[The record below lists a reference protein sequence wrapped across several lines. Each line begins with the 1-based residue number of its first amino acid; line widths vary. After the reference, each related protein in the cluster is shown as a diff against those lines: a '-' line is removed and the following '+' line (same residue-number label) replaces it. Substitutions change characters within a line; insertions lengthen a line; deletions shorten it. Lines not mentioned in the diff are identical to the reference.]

1 MSMSTVMSAARPQL
15 TAVLAAPVPGPR
27 AIIPAARWEQLALR
41 VGLIATGALAFNM
54 ALQSWQMGDIGSHPA
69 VVGMVFVQ
77 YALAFA
83 LLVGGVMPVNA
94 ARRAAP
100 LIAIAVLYSLAS
112 WSYIKIEINLRVYG
126 TDNAAFSHVAAEKLL
141 EGANP
146 YQVHDRT
153 VIEESAFRFG
163 VPATFVTSTTDGQ
176 TLDNLMSWPA
186 GSVLVLAPALALGLQ
201 DMRWVVVGF
210 EVAVIVLLWLRAP
223 APLRPVVLLP
233 IVVDPDLFLQFTG
246 GGVMDFIW
254 VLPML
259 FAAIALYGGRL
270 HWSALCYGLA
280 AGIKQQP
287 WLLAPF
293 LAIYLWNTRHEDP
306 LALRARAVAVF
317 GAVAAAGFLALNAPF
332 VVWGLSD
339 WMRGVLLPFREQL
352 VPFGSGISLLTQT
365 GAVGLPKDFYSAATF
380 GVWGALILIYA
391 LYFRSLRHALWLAP
405 AIIMWFGYRS
415 LQNYYVYWIPMLL
428 VALIAWWE
436 EEADAAAIAPAR

>member
-1 MSMSTVMSAARPQL
+1 MISVARPQFP
-15 TAVLAAPVPGPR
+15 AVLAAPVPSPR
-27 AIIPAARWEQLALR
+27 TIVLAARWEQLALR
-41 VGLIATGALAFNM
+41 IGLIATGALIFNM

-69 VVGMVFVQ
+69 VVAVVFVQ
-77 YALAFA
+77 YALAFT
-83 LLVGGVMPVNA
+83 LLAAGVLPADA

-100 LIAIAVLYSLAS
+100 LIIIAVLYSLVS

-126 TDNAAFSHVAAEKLL
+126 TDNVAFSHVAAEQIL
-141 EGANP
+141 EGTNP
-146 YQVHDRT
+146 YQLRDRAA
-153 VIEESAFRFG
+153 IEESAFRFG
-163 VPATFVTSTTDGQ
+163 VPATFVTSTTDGK

-186 GSVLVLAPALALGLQ
+186 GSVLVLVPALALGLQ
-201 DMRWVVVGF
+201 DMRWVVVLF
-210 EVAVIVLLWLRAP
+210 EVAVMVLLWLRAP
-223 APLRPVVLLP
+223 AALRPLVLLP

-259 FAAIALYGGRL
+259 LCAIALYAGRL

-280 AGIKQQP
+280 AGAKQQP

-293 LAIYLWNTRHEDP
+293 LAIYIWNMRREDP
-306 LALRARAVAVF
+306 LALRARAVAAF
-317 GAVAAAGFLALNAPF
+317 GAVSAAGFLALNAPF
-332 VVWGLSD
+332 MVWSFND

-365 GAVGLPKDFYSAATF
+365 GAVGLPKEFYSAATF

-415 LQNYYVYWIPMLL
+415 LQNYYIYWVPMVL

-436 EEADAAAIAPAR
+436 EEDDAAASAPAR

>member
-1 MSMSTVMSAARPQL
+1 MSMSSMISVARPQL
-15 TAVLAAPVPGPR
+15 AAVLAAPGPHPR
-27 AIIPAARWEQLALR
+27 AVIPAVRWEQLALR
-41 VGLIATGALAFNM
+41 IGLIATGALVFNM

-69 VVGMVFVQ
+69 IVGVVFVQ
-77 YALAFA
+77 YALAFV
-83 LLVGGVMPVNA
+83 LLAAGVMPVNA

-100 LIAIAVLYSLAS
+100 LIAIAVLYSLVS

-126 TDNAAFSHVAAEKLL
+126 TDNVAFSHVAAEKLL
-141 EGANP
+141 EGTNP

-163 VPATFVTSTTDGQ
+163 VPATFVTSTTDGR

-201 DMRWVVVGF
+201 DMRWVVVLF
-210 EVAVIVLLWLRAP
+210 EVAVMVALWLRAP

-233 IVVDPDLFLQFTG
+233 IVIDPDLYLQFTG

-259 FAAIALYGGRL
+259 FAAIAMYAGRL
-270 HWSALCYGLA
+270 HWSALCFGLA
-280 AGIKQQP
+280 AGAKQQP

-293 LAIYLWNTRHEDP
+293 IAIYIWNTRRDDA
-306 LALRARAVAVF
+306 LAVRARAVVAF
-317 GAVAAAGFLALNAPF
+317 GAVSAAGFLALNAPF
-332 VVWGLSD
+332 MVWGLND

-365 GAVGLPKDFYSAATF
+365 GAVGLPKEFYSAATF
-380 GVWGALILIYA
+380 GVWAAL
-391 LYFRSLRHALWLAP
+391 
-405 AIIMWFGYRS
+405 
-415 LQNYYVYWIPMLL
+415 
-428 VALIAWWE
+428 
-436 EEADAAAIAPAR
+436 